1 MSDDEDME
9 GGMKAE
15 LPAVTFPGGR
25 QVPALGLGT
34 WHMGESPAAK
44 AEEVASLRTGLD
56 LGMTLIDTA
65 EMYADG
71 GAETVVG
78 EAVSGRRD
86 EVFIVSK
93 VLPYNASRAGTV
105 AACEA
110 SLKRLGTDRIDLYLL
125 HWRGRHPLAETVEA
139 FETLK
144 AQGKIG
150 AWGVSNFDMDDMHE
164 LLAVAEPA
172 RPATNQVLYNLARR
186 GIEFDLL
193 RWSQVQGIAVMAY
206 SPLDE
211 GRLLGH
217 PALAEIAATHRATP
231 AQIALAFLLR
241 RQGVIAIPKS
251 GSPERVRENH
261 RAAEIRLD
269 AEDLAALDKA
279 FPPPDRKRP
288 LEMI

>member
-1 MSDDEDME
+1 
-9 GGMKAE
+9 MKAE

-34 WHMGESPAAK
+34 WHMGESGSSP
-44 AEEVASLRTGLD
+44 AEEAASLRAGLD

-78 EAVSGRRD
+78 EAIRGRRD
-86 EVFIVSK
+86 GVFVVSK
-93 VLPYNASRAGTV
+93 VLPYNASRTGTI

-110 SLKRLGTDRIDLYLL
+110 SLKRLGTDHIELYLL
-125 HWRGRHPLAETVEA
+125 HWRGNHPLAETVEA

-150 AWGVSNFDMDDMHE
+150 AWGVSNFDQNDMVE
-164 LLAVAEPA
+164 LLDVAEPA
-172 RPATNQVLYNLARR
+172 RPLANQVLYNLARR
-186 GIEFDLL
+186 GIEYDLL
-193 RWSQVQGIAVMAY
+193 RWSQVQGVPIMAY

-211 GRLLGH
+211 GRLVGH
-217 PALAEIAATHRATP
+217 PVLEEIGRIHHASS
-231 AQIALAFLLR
+231 AQVALAFLLTKP
-241 RQGVIAIPKS
+241 GVIAIPKS
-251 GSPERVRENH
+251 GSPERVRENF
-261 RAAEIRLD
+261 RASEIRLTS
-269 AEDLAALDKA
+269 EDLRLLDEA
-279 FPPPDRKRP
+279 FPPPTRKRP

>member
-1 MSDDEDME
+1 
-9 GGMKAE
+9 MKAE

-34 WHMGESPAAK
+34 WHMGESGSSP
-44 AEEVASLRTGLD
+44 AEEAASLRAGLD

-78 EAVSGRRD
+78 EAIRGRRD
-86 EVFIVSK
+86 GVFVVSK
-93 VLPYNASRAGTV
+93 VLPHNASRTGTI

-110 SLKRLGTDRIDLYLL
+110 SLKRLGTDHIELYLL
-125 HWRGRHPLAETVEA
+125 HWRGNHPLAETVEA

-150 AWGVSNFDMDDMHE
+150 AWGVSNFDQDDMVE
-164 LLAVAEPA
+164 LLDVAEPA
-172 RPATNQVLYNLARR
+172 RPLANQVLYNLARR
-186 GIEFDLL
+186 GIEYDLL
-193 RWSQVQGIAVMAY
+193 RWSQVQGVPIMAY

-211 GRLLGH
+211 GRLVGH
-217 PALAEIAATHRATP
+217 PVLEEIGRIHHASS
-231 AQIALAFLLR
+231 AQVALAFLLTKP
-241 RQGVIAIPKS
+241 GVIAIPKS
-251 GSPERVRENH
+251 GSPERVRENF
-261 RAAEIRLD
+261 RASEIRLTS
-269 AEDLAALDKA
+269 EDLRLLNEA
-279 FPPPDRKRP
+279 FPPPTRKRP

>member
-1 MSDDEDME
+1 
-9 GGMKAE
+9 MKAE

-34 WHMGESPAAK
+34 WHMGESGSSL
-44 AEEVASLRTGLD
+44 AEEAASLRAGLD

-78 EAVSGRRD
+78 EAIKGRRD
-86 EVFIVSK
+86 EVFVVSK
-93 VLPYNASRAGTV
+93 VLPYNASRAGTI

-110 SLKRLGTDRIDLYLL
+110 SLKRLGTDHIELYLL
-125 HWRGRHPLAETVEA
+125 HWRGNHPLAETVEA

-150 AWGVSNFDMDDMHE
+150 AWGVSNFDQNDMVE
-164 LLAVAEPA
+164 LLDVAEPA
-172 RPATNQVLYNLARR
+172 RPLANQVLYNLARR
-186 GIEFDLL
+186 GIEYDLL
-193 RWSQVQGIAVMAY
+193 RWSQVQGVPIMAY

-211 GRLLGH
+211 GRLVGH
-217 PALAEIAATHRATP
+217 PVLEEIGRIHHASS
-231 AQIALAFLLR
+231 AQVALAFLLTKP
-241 RQGVIAIPKS
+241 GVIAIPKS
-251 GSPERVRENH
+251 GSPERVRENF
-261 RAAEIRLD
+261 RASEIRLTS
-269 AEDLAALDKA
+269 EDLRLLDEA
-279 FPPPDRKRP
+279 FPPPTRKRP

>member
-1 MSDDEDME
+1 
-9 GGMKAE
+9 MKAE

-34 WHMGESPAAK
+34 WHMGEGDASM
-44 AEEVASLRTGLD
+44 AEEANSLRTGID

-78 EAVSGRRD
+78 EAIRGQRD
-86 EVFIVSK
+86 AVYLVSK
-93 VLPYNASRAGTV
+93 VLPYNASRSGTI

-110 SLKRLGTDRIDLYLL
+110 SLKRLGTDHIDLYLL
-125 HWRGRHPLAETVEA
+125 HWRGSHPLAETVDA

-150 AWGVSNFDMDDMHE
+150 AWGVSNFDQDDMVE
-164 LLAVAEPA
+164 LLDVAEPA
-172 RPATNQVLYNLARR
+172 RPLANQVLYNLARR
-186 GIEFDLL
+186 GIEYDLL
-193 RWSQVQGIAVMAY
+193 RWSQVQGVPIMAY

-211 GRLLGH
+211 GRLVGH
-217 PALAEIAATHRATP
+217 PVLEEIGAIHKASS
-231 AQIALAFLLR
+231 AQVALAFLMTKP
-241 RQGVIAIPKS
+241 GVVAIPKS
-251 GSPERVRENH
+251 GSPERVRENFH
-261 RAAEIRLD
+261 AAEIRLTS
-269 AEDLAALDKA
+269 EDLRLLDEA
-279 FPPPDRKRP
+279 FPPPARKRP

>member
-1 MSDDEDME
+1 
-9 GGMKAE
+9 MKAE

-34 WHMGESPAAK
+34 WHMGEGDASR
-44 AEEVASLRTGLD
+44 AEEVASLRAGLD

-71 GAETVVG
+71 GAESVVG
-78 EAVSGRRD
+78 EAIQGRRD
-86 EVFIVSK
+86 EVFLVSK
-93 VLPYNASRAGTV
+93 VLPYNASRSGTI

-110 SLKRLGTDRIDLYLL
+110 SLKRLGTDHIELYLL

-144 AQGKIG
+144 ADGKIG
-150 AWGVSNFDMDDMHE
+150 AWGVSNFDQDDMLE
-164 LLAVAEPA
+164 LLEAAEPA
-172 RPATNQVLYNLARR
+172 RPLTNQVLYNLARR

-193 RWSQVQGIAVMAY
+193 RWSRVQGIPIMAY

-211 GRLLGH
+211 GRLVGH
-217 PALAEIAATHRATP
+217 PVLEEIGRIHQASS
-231 AQIALAFLLR
+231 AQVALAFLLTKP
-241 RQGVIAIPKS
+241 GVIAIPKS
-251 GSPERVRENH
+251 GSPDRVRENP
-261 RAAEIRLD
+261 RAAEIRLTSEHHQLHD
-269 AEDLAALDKA
+269 EA
-279 FPPPDRKRP
+279 FPPPTRKRP

>member
-1 MSDDEDME
+1 
-9 GGMKAE
+9 MKAE

-34 WHMGESPAAK
+34 WHMGEGDASR
-44 AEEVASLRTGLD
+44 AEEVASLRAGLD

-71 GAETVVG
+71 GAESVVG
-78 EAVSGRRD
+78 EAIQGRRD
-86 EVFIVSK
+86 EVFLVSK
-93 VLPYNASRAGTV
+93 VLPYNASRSGTI

-110 SLKRLGTDRIDLYLL
+110 SLKRLGTDHIELYLL

-144 AQGKIG
+144 ADGKIG
-150 AWGVSNFDMDDMHE
+150 AWGVSNFDQDDMLE
-164 LLAVAEPA
+164 LLEAAEPA
-172 RPATNQVLYNLARR
+172 RPLTNQVLYNLARR

-193 RWSQVQGIAVMAY
+193 RWSRVQGIPIMAY

-211 GRLLGH
+211 GRLVGH
-217 PALAEIAATHRATP
+217 PVLEEIGRIHQASS
-231 AQIALAFLLR
+231 AQVALAFLLTKP
-241 RQGVIAIPKS
+241 GVIAIPKS
-251 GSPERVRENH
+251 GSPDRVRENH
-261 RAAEIRLD
+261 RAAEIRLTS
-269 AEDLAALDKA
+269 EDLLLLDEA
-279 FPPPDRKRP
+279 FPPPTRKRP